1 MEVAL
6 FASHRLRVYSEMHA
20 QLSSSPTSENLRRAL
35 VKLYARVLEFLA
47 QAIDVQPRS
56 TLSRVAQQLWSP
68 DGIQQFEQE
77 CERLCEV
84 AEQEARICDRETG
97 ARWRDRLEDS
107 LRSLKDVHSI
117 ASSLSRVHE
126 KIDLAKLMY
135 AKDATYDSSTEGSL
149 PRCLVGTRVE
159 LLRDILSWTTNQNGK
174 RIFWLCGKAGIGKST
189 ISRTIAG
196 DLDEAGRLGASF
208 FFKRGQADR
217 SHAKLFFPTIAK
229 QLADKIPDLGRAI
242 AAALEEDSLLCE
254 RHMTKQFDKLL
265 LQPLQNSVPGNAL
278 PKDCFIVVDALDECE
293 DVEQIEALLKLLG
306 RIENVVAARVRL
318 LVTSRP
324 NLPLVMGFREMSN
337 DLHQDVQVEEAQV
350 PSIKS
355 DLRIYFD
362 HKLAQITSRFERRD
376 AFSSLSAGWFEATV
390 IDLLVDKSHPL
401 FIVAFTIC
409 RLLSLSDKP
418 QEDLNMLLTETS
430 GHGVAGGL
438 GSVYL
443 PVLRQAVPIIG
454 GQDVAN
460 QALRFRKIIGSLILL
475 FNPLSALSLSN
486 LLGTQL
492 QDVGAFIV
500 PLQSVLN
507 VAKTAE
513 GRHDPHRTIK
523 LFHLSFRDF
532 LLDPRLA
539 GDSEGSVF
547 WVDKTR
553 GHRNIGDHCLRLLSN
568 GALKEDVC
576 GVQAPGTRRAA
587 IERRTVDEHLSDE
600 VAYACCYW
608 IQHFVS
614 GKEQIKDDGAVHRFL
629 QKHVLHW
636 IEALSW
642 LGKTS
647 DVIYNIAALRS
658 LIDVSHNQVSVTTRH
673 ANI

>member
-1 MEVAL
+1 
-6 FASHRLRVYSEMHA
+6 MHA
-20 QLSSSPTSENLRRAL
+20 QLPSSLTSENLRRVL
-35 VKLYARVLEFLA
+35 VDLYTRVLRFLA
-47 QAIDVQPRS
+47 QAIDSQPRNAV
-56 TLSRVAQQLWSP
+56 SRIAQQFWSP
-68 DGIQQFEQE
+68 DSIQHFEQD
-77 CERLCEV
+77 CERLCEK
-84 AEQEARICDRETG
+84 AEQEASICDRETG
-97 ARWRDRLEDS
+97 ARWRVRLEES

-117 ASSLSRVHE
+117 SDSLSSVHN
-126 KIDLAKLMY
+126 KLDLSKLTY
-135 AKDATYDSSTEGSL
+135 AKDATYDSSAEGSL
-149 PRCLVGTRVE
+149 PRCLAGTRVE
-159 LLRDILSWTTNQNGK
+159 LLREILSWTTNQNGK

-196 DLDEAGRLGASF
+196 DLDKDGRLGASF

-217 SHAKLFFPTIAK
+217 SHANLFFPTIAK
-229 QLADKIPDLGRAI
+229 QLADKIPDMGSAI
-242 AAALEEDSLLCE
+242 AAALEKDSLLCE

-265 LQPLQNSVPGNAL
+265 LQPIQSGRVGDIL
-278 PKDCFIVVDALDECE
+278 PKECFIVVDALDECE
-293 DVEQIEALLKLLG
+293 DVEQIEALLKLLA
-306 RIENVVAARVRL
+306 RIEDIVAARVRL

-376 AFSSLSAGWFEATV
+376 AFSSLSAGWFEATD

-507 VAKTAE
+507 VAKTA
-513 GRHDPHRTIK
+513 
-523 LFHLSFRDF
+523 
-532 LLDPRLA
+532 
-539 GDSEGSVF
+539 EGSVF